1 MTTNR
6 DEPSEQ
12 EHFLVA
18 PRSPGQ
24 QGAEALGRFLA
35 RARQIPGATVPD
47 LDATTAKRV
56 EVALPPGAVAALRS
70 EFGDALIFEPDAPLR
85 Y

>member
-1 MTTNR
+1 MTNQH
-6 DEPSEQ
+6 EPSEQ

-18 PRSPGQ
+18 PRVSGP
-24 QGAEALGRFLA
+24 QGAEALARFQA

-47 LDATTAKRV
+47 VDAATAKRL
-56 EVALPPGAVAALRS
+56 EVALPPGAAAVLRS

>member
-1 MTTNR
+1 MTNQHK
-6 DEPSEQ
+6 PSEQ

-18 PRSPGQ
+18 PRAPGPK
-24 QGAEALGRFLA
+24 GAEALARFQA

-47 LDATTAKRV
+47 VDAASAKRL
-56 EVALPPGAVAALRS
+56 EVSLPPGAAAALRS
-70 EFGDALIFEPDAPLR
+70 EFGDALIFEPDAPLG

>member
-6 DEPSEQ
+6 DDSPEQ

-18 PRSPGQ
+18 PRSRGQ
-24 QGAEALGRFLA
+24 PGAEALGRFQA

-47 LDATTAKRV
+47 LDPATAKHI
-56 EVALPPGAVAALRS
+56 EVALPPGAADALRS
-70 EFGDALIFEPDAPLR
+70 EFGDTLIFEPNAPLR

>member
-1 MTTNR
+1 MTNR
-6 DEPSEQ
+6 DQTSEQ

-18 PRSPGQ
+18 PRAPGQ
-24 QGAEALGRFLA
+24 QGAEALARFQA

-47 LDATTAKRV
+47 LDAATAKRL
-56 EVALPPGAVAALRS
+56 EVALPPGAAAALRS

>member
-6 DEPSEQ
+6 DESSEQ

-18 PRSPGQ
+18 PRSSGQ
-24 QGAEALGRFLA
+24 KGAEALGRFQA
-35 RARQIPGATVPD
+35 RARRIPGATVPD
-47 LDATTAKRV
+47 LDAKAAKHL

-70 EFGDALIFEPDAPLR
+70 EFGDALIFEPNAPLR

>member
-1 MTTNR
+1 MTNK

-18 PRSPGQ
+18 PRAPGRP
-24 QGAEALGRFLA
+24 GADALGRFQA

-47 LDATTAKRV
+47 ADPATAKRL
-56 EVALPPGAVAALRS
+56 EVSLPPGAVAVLRS
-70 EFGDALIFEPDAPLR
+70 EFGDTLIFEPNAPLR

>member
-6 DEPSEQ
+6 DESSEQ

-18 PRSPGQ
+18 PRSLGQ
-24 QGAEALGRFLA
+24 QGVEVLGRFLA

-47 LDATTAKRV
+47 LDVKTNQY
-56 EVALPPGAVAALRS
+56 VAVVLPPGAAAALRS
-70 EFGDALIFEPDAPLR
+70 EFGDALIFEPNAPLR